1 MIKVGKT
8 LSPIIKVELTDLIKE
23 NAYLFAWSAV
33 DMPGID
39 PATITHKLN
48 VIEGSKPVKQ
58 KKRSMA
64 PEKEKAAEE
73 KVQKLLEAGF
83 IEPASTLNG
92 WPMLCWYQRQQEG
105 GGCALTSLT

>member
-1 MIKVGKT
+1 MINVGKN
-8 LSPIIKVELTDLIKE
+8 LSPIIKAELVSLMKE
-23 NAYLFAWSAV
+23 NADLFAWSAT

-64 PEKEKAAEE
+64 PEKKKAVEE
-73 KVQKLLEAGF
+73 EV
-83 IEPASTLNG
+83 
-92 WPMLCWYQRQQEG
+92 
-105 GGCALTSLT
+105 